1 MLFALIYVCG
11 LSEKFVE
18 TINFFNEKN
27 AIKINIS
34 AVSKI
39 IQGQIDK
46 IVSKCVQNYV
56 FYNLFR
62 APP

>member
-34 AVSKI
+34 VVSKI
-39 IQGQIDK
+39 FQGQIDK
-46 IVSKCVQNYV
+46 IV
-56 FYNLFR
+56 
-62 APP
+62 